1 MGWKSVRDHYR
12 IAHIVQVVGHDMLIG
27 SGYVSDLIRI
37 GTDGTVVL
45 NRIFSSQAD
54 LCRYVYEMQADPAL
68 LLSLMAR
75 KDEFER
81 SIPVYGWSGSTIVE
95 DACEEFGWPNVT
107 HLGALMYDER
117 FFLDRDDAIRRAL
130 SSARS
135 RIGSWTERVEEAERM
150 LADKKAGLDRA
161 RLDLVE
167 LTDGHPGIAAEH
179 VDDDA

>member
-12 IAHIVQVVGHDMLIG
+12 IAHIVQVVGDDMLVG

-37 GTDGTVVL
+37 GPDGTVVL
-45 NRIFSSQAD
+45 NRTFSSQAD
-54 LCRYVYEMQADPAL
+54 LCRYVDGMEADPAL

-95 DACEEFGWPNVT
+95 DACEEFGWANVT
-107 HLGALMYDER
+107 HSGALMYDER
-117 FFLDRDDAIRRAL
+117 FFLDRDDAVRKAL

-135 RIGSWTERVEEAERM
+135 RIGPWTERVEEAERT
-150 LADKKAGLDRA
+150 LAEKKAGLDRA

-167 LTDGHPGIAAEH
+167 LTMAHPAIAAEVV
-179 VDDDA
+179 VDE